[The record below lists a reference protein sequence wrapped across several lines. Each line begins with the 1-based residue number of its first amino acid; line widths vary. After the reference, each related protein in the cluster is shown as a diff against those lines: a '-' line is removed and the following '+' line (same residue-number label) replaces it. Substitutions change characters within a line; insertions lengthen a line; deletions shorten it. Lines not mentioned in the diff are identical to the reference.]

1 MAGRSFRVNLVRSQT
16 GFSQVAFVTMDC
28 SRGIWR
34 YDESFNAAVQ
44 KEGPS

>member
-1 MAGRSFRVNLVRSQT
+1 MVGRSFRVNLVRSQA

-28 SRGIWR
+28 SRGIRR
-34 YDESFNAAVQ
+34 YDESFKASMQ